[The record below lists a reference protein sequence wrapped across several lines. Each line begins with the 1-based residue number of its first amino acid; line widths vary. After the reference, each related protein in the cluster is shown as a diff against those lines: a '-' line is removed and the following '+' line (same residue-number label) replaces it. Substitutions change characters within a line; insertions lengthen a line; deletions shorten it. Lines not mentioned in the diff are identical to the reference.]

1 MSPQLAPQTPPPTSP
16 ERGDVDLLLAVQRI
30 ARCNSVK
37 RTVDH
42 GGTAI
47 APPAL
52 RADEVRFAVR
62 RKDIP
67 F

>member
-1 MSPQLAPQTPPPTSP
+1 
-16 ERGDVDLLLAVQRI
+16 
-30 ARCNSVK
+30 
-37 RTVDH
+37 VDH

-47 APPAL
+47 AHPAL
-52 RADEVRFAVR
+52 RADEVRFVVR